1 MDEAK
6 RKRRDFIQNLT
17 IALLSVLAVLLFT
30 QSQRFVMRLDG
41 AAPSDLL
48 SGPDAPIGTVPLEQ
62 DTPLTLP
69 VRIAVTGP
77 YGRYGNT
84 AVSTADESF
93 LPFRQLLEQALNSA
107 SAPTLCSAAIFEDEL
122 RSPSLYCDFLS
133 PLPLSVLANAVW
145 TSNELPFR
153 ARYLLLSGQDETAA
167 LYLWDGGSTCYR
179 CSISLPLQELETAV
193 NQYESGNTHFALDLT
208 ESAQALAPFSL
219 LPDAVPAI
227 PVLSASASL
236 SGTDRLLTQ
245 MDFNPNT
252 NYRYPESDG
261 SETVVEGDRSLRIR
275 PNGIVVYSSG
285 EESVLTIE
293 AQGEH
298 PTLLEAALGA
308 NALLNELLAGTSGEA
323 KLYLT
328 EIQQTGSVSTLCFNY
343 QAGGIPIRFSNGQ
356 NAAEV
361 TLEGAVVSDITL
373 RFRQYVSA
381 GTNSL
386 LLPLTQAL
394 AIAAQQPGQE
404 LSIGYVDNGSDSVS
418 AGWLSDETEP

>member
-1 MDEAK
+1 MNDT
-6 RKRRDFIQNLT
+6 RRNRRDFIQNIT
-17 IALLSVLAVLLFT
+17 IALLSVLAMLLFA
-30 QSQRFVMRLDG
+30 QSQRFVMRPDG
-41 AAPSDLL
+41 VSPSDLL
-48 SGPDAPIGTVPLEQ
+48 SGADVPISTIPLEQ
-62 DTPLTLP
+62 NAPLTLP

-84 AVSTADESF
+84 ATSTADESF
-93 LPFRQLLEQALNSA
+93 LPFRQLLEQALISA
-107 SAPTLCSAAIFEDEL
+107 HTPTLCSADTFGDVL

-133 PLPLSVLANAVW
+133 PLPLSILADAVW
-145 TSNELPFR
+145 TSSTLPLH
-153 ARYLLLSGQDETAA
+153 ARYLLLSGQGGTVE
-167 LYLWDGGSTCYR
+167 LYLWDGDSICYR
-179 CSISLPLQELETAV
+179 CSVSLPLQDLETAV

-219 LPDAVPAI
+219 LPDTVPAI

-275 PNGIVVYSSG
+275 PNGTVVYSSG
-285 EESVLTIE
+285 EESMLTIE
-293 AQGEH
+293 AQGEQ

-308 NALLNELLAGTSGEA
+308 NTLLNELLAGTSGEA

-328 EIQQTGSVSTLCFNY
+328 EILQNDTSTTLRFNY
-343 QAGGIPIRFSNGQ
+343 QVGGIPIRFSNGQ
-356 NAAEV
+356 PAAEV
-361 TLEGAVVSDITL
+361 KLEGTAVSDMTL

-381 GTNSL
+381 GTTSL

-418 AGWLSDETEP
+418 AVWLSDETET